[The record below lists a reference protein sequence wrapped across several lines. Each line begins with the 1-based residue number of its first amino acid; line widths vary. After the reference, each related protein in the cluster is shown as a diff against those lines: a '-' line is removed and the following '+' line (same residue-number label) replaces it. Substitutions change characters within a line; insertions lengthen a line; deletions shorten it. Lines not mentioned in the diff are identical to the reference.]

1 MANNKVNYNKTKGRD
16 EKIRVAKGSA
26 FNSED
31 TDEADCS
38 ILRKPI
44 KTSVTGFA
52 QARKI
57 FDFATEELKQ
67 LLSNE
72 CDLLY
77 ECKVCR
83 NIFRSLVNLISH
95 KRIYCKE
102 KFNDVKHGH
111 FLNNTLTANEVSK
124 IKALEIA
131 YQQSLK
137 DNMKIEDIDNNERIP
152 LTKDLSSVV
161 ENIVT
166 SRGIKDSDLES
177 QQVVLQNIPKTSV
190 AVYQNVLYNCDKN
203 DDMKTQV
210 KEIESLL
217 TKDSAVLQKDGTF
230 KVEQSNFDPDNV
242 IQISDEDDASGDLEL
257 KCKKC
262 DQKFSTQKTLKS
274 HMKTKHVETR
284 LVYPCPDCLEIFS
297 TSWSV
302 YRHLFKIH
310 RKTAAQIRRMRESI
324 QAKAFRRNNPPA
336 FYEKRKGNAKTG
348 PPQKISEEDRMDQEN
363 QAWMDN
369 MEGDGELPRC
379 GGCGR
384 TFERRAALVAHTN
397 TCQPRSRAL
406 ARRPQETKKIEIQ
419 IRKDYNK
426 EPTYLTL
433 QAKSQDDISNEG
445 KENTNEG
452 SPAKNLPQQE
462 KIQKSHG
469 STLTE
474 AIMSIVG
481 VNSKDED
488 ENEMSEYRD
497 QNACIEKL
505 EPLYKLP
512 YSHQAEK
519 SNFDMLKQKLL
530 QDADILQLI
539 CKKCDCKF
547 QEITQLFDHIAIHYK
562 WMRYACKLCNFKHY
576 EFEKVPEHVKIVHK
590 LKGDNDF
597 YCSTVKAI
605 NGLEATE
612 LVESNEDQNDINDT
626 SPNSRRLS
634 RCSSDSSKLS
644 DDSSSSTSRLDNVG
658 SRKRKMNT
666 FRNTSKKKKEI
677 EFKNEEKDGD
687 TSVQKEIPL
696 SEIESSSNSRG
707 FEENSSDIDDSD
719 EKTPK
724 TPVKDCKPIN
734 TRPVRKRTKPVNNDF
749 LYDLST
755 LLKKEVQS
763 QRDSLVMNSVKT
775 AATKK
780 KSQDFLNNFKTLNKD
795 CLGALYTLS
804 KKSCDCSKAHMKTEF
819 PRALK
824 SEKEQRISNI
834 FVRPML
840 PKITRSDKVSPAKL
854 DPENRTKKDTILTTT
869 QPETQ
874 PTDDTNENP
883 KTSKPC
889 QSESDPSDDKPVPL
903 KPCDNTVEIHIK
915 NNTLESK
922 QENSSSSIKKNVRL
936 PIAVPI
942 KLNKSLDLIRNPL
955 IKKNIS
961 DFDKAGM
968 KTKIVVIKQINRKDG
983 TKTINAP
990 LTLQT
995 IKLKKDPKLLTANE
1009 EKSEK
1014 VVVVQVPKVDC
1025 VLPRPGLPIQNN
1037 ENDNLSDKVIPT
1049 VFNSQIIRTSPDTE
1063 KICENHELHKSNIDQ
1078 INESSTDVNDTKLP
1092 LEEVCVNEETVSS
1105 NTENLVTP
1113 NVDITSDQ
1121 NSV

>member
-1 MANNKVNYNKTKGRD
+1 MLVDNMLKEMANNKVNYNKTKGRD

-137 DNMKIEDIDNNERIP
+137 DNMKIEDIDNDERIP

-242 IQISDEDDASGDLEL
+242 IQISDEDDASGD
-257 KCKKC
+257 
-262 DQKFSTQKTLKS
+262 QKFSTQKTLKS

-297 TSWSV
+297 TSWS
-302 YRHLFKIH
+302 
-310 RKTAAQIRRMRESI
+310 
-324 QAKAFRRNNPPA
+324 
-336 FYEKRKGNAKTG
+336 
-348 PPQKISEEDRMDQEN
+348 
-363 QAWMDN
+363 AWMDN

-590 LKGDNDF
+590 LKGDTDF

-687 TSVQKEIPL
+687 TSVQKEIPV

-889 QSESDPSDDKPVPL
+889 QSESDPSDPKPVPL

-1078 INESSTDVNDTKLP
+1078 INESSTVNDTKLP

-1113 NVDITSDQ
+1113 DVDIASDQ